1 MFSIIPEDTLDV
13 LRDLFGSNVD
23 ALGKDELT
31 ILATCHIEGE
41 VSNSRLQYMI
51 DQHKTEITRILQE
64 LCKQGYLISENKGRW
79 TTYHLNSE
87 GSVYFENR
95 KLTIVDTS
103 SNLVDTSSNLVD
115 TSSNLVDTSSNLV
128 DTSNN
133 LVDTPNSKRKDWVKK
148 EVLHQQIIN
157 LCKDE
162 FKSIEDIS
170 KVIHKDIKYLKNTI
184 VPELVKS
191 GKLERLYPNINH
203 PNQAYKS
210 NL

>member
-1 MFSIIPEDTLDV
+1 MVYTHS
-13 LRDLFGSNVD
+13 
-23 ALGKDELT
+23 KH
-31 ILATCHIEGE
+31 IL
-41 VSNSRLQYMI
+41 
-51 DQHKTEITRILQE
+51 
-64 LCKQGYLISENKGRW
+64 KQGYLISENKGRW

-87 GSVYFENR
+87 GSKYSEFR
-95 KLTIVDTS
+95 KISLVDTSSNIVDTS

-115 TSSNLVDTSSNLV
+115 TSSNLVDT
-128 DTSNN
+128 
-133 LVDTPNSKRKDWVKK
+133 PKSKRKDWVKK

-184 VPELVKS
+184 VPELVKG

-203 PNQAYKS
+203 PNQAYKTK
-210 NL
+210 L